1 LIKWIKDKN
10 LTLELEYIN
19 EFKKAAIKKNL
30 KDMIVTDDEFKIV
43 YDDRDGN
50 EQNFVCS
57 NIDNPKHHDIINSID
72 DIEKKLVYS
81 YELDFSNFEDNL
93 VLYEDENNEAVKTK
107 TAEKII
113 EFPIKR
119 ILSYQFLSKKA
130 KKAINLDESEDGVS
144 YMLYYSDRDDN
155 NKRYVNITSQSGFVK
170 INQIFATI

>member
-1 LIKWIKDKN
+1 MMN
-10 LTLELEYIN
+10 LRLYM
-19 EFKKAAIKKNL
+19 
-30 KDMIVTDDEFKIV
+30 MIVMETNRI
-43 YDDRDGN
+43 
-50 EQNFVCS
+50 FVCS
-57 NIDNPKHHDIINSID
+57 DVDNPKYHDIINSID

-144 YMLYYSDRDDN
+144 YMLYYSDRDNN
-155 NKRYVNITSQSGFVK
+155 NKRYVNITSQSSFVK